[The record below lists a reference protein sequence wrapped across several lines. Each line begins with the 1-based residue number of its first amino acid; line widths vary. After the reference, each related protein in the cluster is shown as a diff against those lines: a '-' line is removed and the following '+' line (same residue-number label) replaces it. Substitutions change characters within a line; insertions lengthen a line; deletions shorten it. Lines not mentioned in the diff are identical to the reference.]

1 MNVKS
6 AVIQKIIM
14 RALKEDIGAGDITT
28 FCTMP
33 EQLTL
38 SGELYAK
45 SYGVIAGIEVFA
57 ETFRALDAEIKID
70 IFLKDSDE
78 VQPNSLIAEISGV
91 GRALLSAER
100 TALNFLQRM
109 SGIATMT
116 RKFVDAVAGT
126 KTVILDTRKTAP
138 GLRVLDK
145 WAVRIGG
152 AQNHRYG
159 LYDMVLVKENHI
171 AAAGGI
177 SKAVENVRK
186 IDKNKCL
193 IEVEVKNLTEL
204 QEALSLGVDRIML
217 DNMTLQDMIDSVR
230 ITEGKIPLEASGNIS
245 LKNVR
250 RIAETGVDFISVGML
265 THSVHASD
273 ISFLIK

>member
-1 MNVKS
+1 MNIKS
-6 AVIQKIIM
+6 TVIQKIIM

-28 FCTMP
+28 LCTMP

-38 SGELYAK
+38 SGELYSK
-45 SYGVIAGIEVFA
+45 SYGVIAGIDVFA
-57 ETFRALDAEIKID
+57 ETFRVLDPEIKID
-70 IFLKDSDE
+70 IFLKDSDK
-78 VQPNSLIAEISGV
+78 VQANSLIAEISGS

-116 RKFVDAVAGT
+116 RKFVDVVAGT

-152 AQNHRYG
+152 GQNHRYG

-171 AAAGGI
+171 AAAGSI
-177 SKAVENVRK
+177 CRAVENVREV
-186 IDKNKCL
+186 DKNNIL
-193 IEVEVKNLTEL
+193 IEIEVKTIPEL
-204 QEALSLGVDRIML
+204 QEALNLGVDRIML
-217 DNMTLQDMIDSVR
+217 DNMSLDDMIEAVR
-230 ITEGKIPLEASGNIS
+230 ITNGKIPLEASGNIS

-265 THSVHASD
+265 THSVHATD